1 MNLSLV
7 LHRKQWEASD
17 FSDIT
22 KEELDLAE
30 KHPQWFIK
38 KWFNEAF
45 WPVDYYITKNLNL

>member
-7 LHRKQWEASD
+7 LHRKQWELSE
-17 FSDIT
+17 FSVT

-38 KWFNEAF
+38 TVWLPDWLTDF
-45 WPVDYYITKNLNL
+45 YITKNLKI